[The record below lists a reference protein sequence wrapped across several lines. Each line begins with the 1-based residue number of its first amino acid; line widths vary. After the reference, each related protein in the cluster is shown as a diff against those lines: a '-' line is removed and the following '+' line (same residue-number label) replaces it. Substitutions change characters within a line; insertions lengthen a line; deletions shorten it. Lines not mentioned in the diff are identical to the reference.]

1 MDFFAAQDRARARTR
16 MLVGYFILGLGG
28 LVGLLYLVVLLAFT
42 FSNQQGM
49 MEEFTWWR
57 PQMFGAVA
65 AVTLAV
71 VGGACVFKIL
81 ELREGGA
88 AVARSLAATP
98 VPRQTG
104 DLAEQRLRNVVEE
117 MALASGLPVPE
128 VYVMDERGINAFAAG
143 LRPEDAVIVVTRAS
157 LRHLTREELEGVIGH
172 EFSHIL
178 NGDMRLNLQLIGAIY
193 GLMVV
198 AIIGRSLL
206 GGRSY
211 SYEGQ
216 RRGGGAVM
224 LWGLG
229 IWAIGSLGVLF
240 GRLIQAAVSRQRESL
255 ADAAGVQFTRNPGG
269 LAGALKKI
277 GGFGPRSYIV
287 QAHVEETAHMFFAPA
302 IDSFF
307 ATHPPLE
314 QRIRELDP
322 QWDGKFVTEMLMPEE
337 KGPAPASAPAV
348 APAAVGL
355 QQLLAPMSVVAAV
368 SLDNMRAWRYSL
380 PAPITAALADANGC
394 RAVVL
399 ALAFDADP
407 QKRAAQLAKLR
418 ESGEP
423 ALDAAAQVEG
433 AVAAVP
439 AGRQLP
445 LLELAISGLGAVP
458 TPEKN
463 SLLARLREL
472 TGFDRGPTLHAF
484 ALWRVAEHRLR
495 PQPPRLG
502 PKSPDYYRDDF
513 AVLLSVLAHLGTAED
528 AAAQPVFAQGLAGLP
543 PEMAAITL
551 VPRAVATLD
560 RVQVACARL
569 EGAPFS
575 LKKQLL
581 EAGAMIVQA
590 DGVVEPAEA
599 EMLRALAASLGCPV
613 PPG

>member
-1 MDFFAAQDRARARTR
+1 
-16 MLVGYFILGLGG
+16 
-28 LVGLLYLVVLLAFT
+28 
-42 FSNQQGM
+42 
-49 MEEFTWWR
+49 
-57 PQMFGAVA
+57 
-65 AVTLAV
+65 
-71 VGGACVFKIL
+71 
-81 ELREGGA
+81 LREGGV
-88 AVARSLAATP
+88 AVARSLDAAP
-98 VPRQTG
+98 VSRQTG

-193 GLMVV
+193 GLMVI
-198 AIIGRSLL
+198 AIIGRALI

-211 SYEGQ
+211 GYSSE
-216 RRGGGAVM
+216 RRSGGAVV

-240 GRLIQAAVSRQRESL
+240 GRLIQSAVSRQREAL

-287 QAHVEETAHMFFAPA
+287 HAHVEETAHMFFAPA
-302 IDSFF
+302 LDSFF

-314 QRIRELDP
+314 QRIRALDP
-322 QWDGKFVTEMLMPEE
+322 QWDGKFVTVELAPEE
-337 KGPAPASAPAV
+337 KTRVPANRTPYE
-348 APAAVGL
+348 PAAVGF

-368 SLDNMRAWRYSL
+368 SLANVRTWRASL
-380 PAPITAALADANGC
+380 PVPVSAALSDVHGC
-394 RAVVL
+394 RAL
-399 ALAFDADP
+399 ALALALEADP
-407 QKRAAQLAKLR
+407 QKRAAQLEKLR
-418 ESGEP
+418 QLDEP
-423 ALDAAAQVEG
+423 AADAAARLAD
-433 AVAAVP
+433 AVAAIP
-439 AGRQLP
+439 AGGQLP
-445 LLELAISGLGAVP
+445 LLELALSGLAPVP
-458 TPEKN
+458 YTEKN

-495 PQPPRLG
+495 LQPPRIG
-502 PKSPDYYRDDF
+502 PKAPDYYRDDF
-513 AVLLSVLAHLGTAED
+513 AVLLSALAYVGAADD
-528 AAAQPVFAQGLAGLP
+528 AAAGPAFEKGRAAVP
-543 PEMAAITL
+543 PEIANVAL
-551 VPRAVATLD
+551 LPRAQTALD

-569 EGAPFS
+569 EGAPFG

-581 EAGAMIVQA
+581 EAGARVAQA